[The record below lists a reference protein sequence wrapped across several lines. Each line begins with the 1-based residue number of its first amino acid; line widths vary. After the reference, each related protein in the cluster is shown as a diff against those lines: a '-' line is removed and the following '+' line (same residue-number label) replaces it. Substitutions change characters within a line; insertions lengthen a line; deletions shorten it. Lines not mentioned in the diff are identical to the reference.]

1 MAYAWLLRPIV
12 PMVILARLVVFAGE
26 APSPFE
32 TGLDAGSPGS
42 GLDPLTEQRARA
54 LQAMAEAR
62 GDAPPI
68 EAQPGDAQASADDPA
83 AAQRMADEIARD
95 PARARALA
103 NRGQPTHVD
112 DADGTREKLAPH
124 PRELLR
130 TWSTRA
136 TMLPAIGASL
146 WLRPPGPRPIASDYR
161 LQPGDLVRV
170 VVWGGAKVNLLVP
183 VDNTGNLGVPEFGP
197 VPVGGLTQSEAQV
210 RVAELVRSFFK
221 NAGAVVA
228 VERARAQAVTV
239 VGEVVSAGYHSLP
252 AGGTVI
258 EALAAAGGPLPL
270 GSVRAIRITRSGQ
283 EDQVLDLYRLLLEG
297 DGALLAPLPAGS
309 VVFVPQS
316 GPQVQVFGAVR
327 RPALVELKA
336 GEALAEA
343 VRLAGGPEPFAD
355 AGTIRLLR
363 EGDAGQIL
371 RHVTIAELADLPA
384 RAGDRLLIAVRAS
397 LAQGRGTVAVNGAV
411 RSPGDYAFAA
421 GMTAGEAIAAAG
433 GLLPGAAFAHAI
445 IRRHLAEPRQLE
457 LAGGVTVPVYD
468 DLVPLVDLDTALQPL
483 DELVVPIVAPL
494 DKQLLTVSVQG
505 EVIRPGVQPLMP
517 DMTVRDLVRLAG
529 GVAPQA
535 ELEVADL
542 VRNTVDEDGN
552 RSVERARIDLKAVLL
567 GDPGPTLGS
576 GDTLVIRRRA
586 DERVTVQLLGEV
598 RNAGEFTVPAGTSLS
613 AIIALAGGLTERAFP
628 EGAALYRESEK
639 AAAIEHLKDLAQR
652 LEGAVTVNKRR
663 LSDAPLDADRAG
675 LQATIANQ
683 EAELVR
689 IRTAQATG
697 RLAGLHFADLIV
709 GKANDL
715 QLHRGDVL
723 HVPTRPGTVRVLG
736 EVMSPG
742 SIRFEGEMRPSAMIQ
757 RSGGLTRH
765 ADEDRIYVVRADGT
779 VVASANGHGTSWS
792 SDERRYV
799 RTSFRSLD
807 LKEGDT
813 VIVPPD
819 LRYKESGLR
828 IAKDITQILFQVAAA
843 TGTVAIL
850 AK

>member
-1 MAYAWLLRPIV
+1 M
-12 PMVILARLVVFAGE
+12 ILARLVVVAGE
-26 APSPFE
+26 ASSPFE
-32 TGLDAGSPGS
+32 SGLDAGTPGS
-42 GLDPLTEQRARA
+42 GMDPLAEQRARA

-62 GDAPPI
+62 GDAS
-68 EAQPGDAQASADDPA
+68 ATQLQPGDAQAIEAATADDPA

-95 PARARALA
+95 GAK
-103 NRGQPTHVD
+103 
-112 DADGTREKLAPH
+112 ADGKQPNAQTADGEQGQREKPATDPA
-124 PRELLR
+124 ELLA
-130 TWSTRA
+130 TWSRRT
-136 TMLPAIGASL
+136 TTLPPIGASL
-146 WLRPPGPRPIASDYR
+146 WRRPPGPRPIASDYR

-270 GSVRAIRITRSGQ
+270 GSVRAIRVSRAGQ
-283 EDQVLDLYRLLLEG
+283 DDQILDLYRLLLEG

-327 RPALVELKA
+327 RPALVELRS
-336 GEALAEA
+336 GESLAEA
-343 VRLAGGPEPFAD
+343 LRLAGGPESFAD
-355 AGTIRLLR
+355 ADTVRLLR
-363 EGDAGQIL
+363 EDDAGQTL
-371 RHVTIAELADLPA
+371 VHVTIAALADLPA
-384 RAGDRLLIAVRAS
+384 RAGDRLLIDVRAS

-411 RSPGDYAFAA
+411 RSAGSYAFAA
-421 GMTAGEAIAAAG
+421 GMTAGDAIAAAG
-433 GLLPGAAFAHAI
+433 GQLPEADFARAI

-457 LAGGVTVPVYD
+457 LADGVTVPVYD

-483 DELVVPIVAPL
+483 DELVVPTVAAL
-494 DKQLLTVSVQG
+494 DEQLLTVSIQG
-505 EVIRPGVQPLMP
+505 EVMRPGVQPLVP

-529 GVAPQA
+529 GVKPQA
-535 ELEVADL
+535 EIDVADL
-542 VRNTVDEDGN
+542 VRNTVDEQGN

-576 GDTLVIRRRA
+576 GDTLVVRRRA
-586 DERVTVQLLGEV
+586 DERVTVQLIGEV

-652 LEGAVTVNKRR
+652 LEGAVSVNKRQ
-663 LSDAPLDADRAG
+663 LADAPLDADRAG
-675 LQATIANQ
+675 LQATIVNQ

-715 QLHRGDVL
+715 QLHGGDVL

-742 SIRFEGEMRPSAMIQ
+742 SIRYEGAVRPTAMIQ

-819 LRYKESGLR
+819 LRYKESGMR
-828 IAKDITQILFQVAAA
+828 VAKDITQILFQVAAA
-843 TGTVAIL
+843 TGTVALL
-850 AK
+850 AE